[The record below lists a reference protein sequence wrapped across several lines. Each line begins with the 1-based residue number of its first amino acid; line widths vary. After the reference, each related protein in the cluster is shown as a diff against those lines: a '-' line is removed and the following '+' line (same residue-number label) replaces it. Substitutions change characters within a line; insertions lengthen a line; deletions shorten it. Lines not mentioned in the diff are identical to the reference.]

1 MKVLFYVLNDPD
13 KLNQLLDT
21 LEEAG
26 IKGCTIFN
34 SNGMGRELAKRDG
47 LKSIVGSFK
56 LLLNPELENTKTLMF
71 VLDDKKVQEVIKAIE
86 STVGNLDEPNTGIA
100 FAFPIDF
107 VKGLK
112 L

>member
-26 IKGCTIFN
+26 IKGCTIFD

-47 LKSIVGSFK
+47 LKSIVGTFK
-56 LLLNPELENTKTLMF
+56 LLLKPELENTKTLMF

-86 STVGNLDEPNTGIA
+86 STVGNLDEPSTGIA